1 MSGSNSDRGRGGSG
15 GGDEGFN
22 CETLVER
29 TSLNSP
35 SPPIVANL
43 SVDDELEVVIG
54 RQGDADI
61 LQAVDRTGAVAGSL
75 VPPGLPRFIKC
86 IRQGSHYIA
95 VVQLIDG
102 GRVRVEIRPGVL

>member
-1 MSGSNSDRGRGGSG
+1 MSGGNSDRGRGNG

-35 SPPIVANL
+35 VPAVVAQL
-43 SVDDELEVVIG
+43 SVDDQLEVTLG
-54 RQGDADI
+54 RQGSADI
-61 LQAVDRTGAVAGSL
+61 LQAVDARGAIAGSL
-75 VPPGLPRFIKC
+75 VPPGLPRFIAC

-95 VVQLIDG
+95 VIQSIDG
-102 GRVRVEIRPGVL
+102 GRVRVEIRPGVI

>member
-1 MSGSNSDRGRGGSG
+1 MSGSNSDRGRGGNG

-35 SPPIVANL
+35 VPAVVAQL
-43 SVDDELEVVIG
+43 SVDDQLEVRIG

-61 LQAVDRTGAVAGSL
+61 LQAVDGTGAIAGSL
-75 VPPGLPRFIKC
+75 VPPSLPRFIAC
-86 IRQGSHYIA
+86 IRQGSQYIA
-95 VVQLIDG
+95 VIQSIDG
-102 GRVRVEIRPGVL
+102 GRVRVEIRPGVV